1 VVRLHFQEKPWDLYI
16 AVGYTVVL
24 AAVLL
29 TLNVGNLLAILLV
42 LFVPGY
48 VLVAA
53 LFPGTILAGRPE
65 IDWIERIALS
75 FGLSIAVVPLLGLLL
90 NFTPFGIRFAPIV
103 ATITLFTVGV
113 GYAAHWRRMRLPA
126 ERRLSLTVDLGLP
139 EWQEYG
145 ALDKVLTVA
154 LIASIVV
161 AGATLAYVVLTPR
174 PGETFTEFYILG
186 PGGNA
191 SGYPTNLTVNETGS
205 VILGVANHEGATVNY
220 SVRIDLVGVQIVY
233 NATSRFNET
242 VEVNRTTWTQ
252 IPITVADGANWTRS
266 YTFSIAYR
274 GLWKVQFLLF
284 KGGDFSIAYRELHLF
299 VRVS

>member
-1 VVRLHFQEKPWDLYI
+1 VRLHFQEKPWDLYV

-29 TLNVGNLLAILLV
+29 ALNVGNLLAILLV

-53 LFPGTILAGRPE
+53 LFPGSLVPEKPE

-103 ATITLFTVGV
+103 STITLFTVGV
-113 GYAAHWRRMRLPA
+113 GYVAYWRRMRLPA
-126 ERRLSLTVDLGLP
+126 ERRLSLTMDLGLP
-139 EWQEYG
+139 DWQEYG

-154 LIASIVV
+154 LIASIVI
-161 AGATLAYVVLTPR
+161 AGGTLTYVVLTPR

-191 SGYPTNLTVNETGS
+191 SAYPTNLTVNETGR

-220 SVRIDLVGVQIVY
+220 TVRVDLAGIRIVY
-233 NATSRFNET
+233 NATSGFNET

-266 YTFSIAYR
+266 YTFSISYH
-274 GLWKVQFLLF
+274 GLWKVEFLLF
-284 KGGDFSIAYRELHLF
+284 KGGDFSVAYRELHLF
-299 VRVS
+299 VKVS